1 MGSTY
6 VFLFLTPGE
15 ENKVVHGMGR
25 NISDDTTD
33 NTMYHYRAF
42 RPARSSITHV
52 QVLIIFWV
60 MGKFLEIPFNASV
73 NGWRIYP
80 VTR

>member
-1 MGSTY
+1 MCVLIDITHGYETY

-25 NISDDTTD
+25 NISEDKTD

-60 MGKFLEIPFNASV
+60 MGKFLD
-73 NGWRIYP
+73 
-80 VTR
+80 TTL